1 MYMYV
6 LIIDVVTNSTQTTP
20 THYGLDLYPA
30 HKNCYTLKQQFYMYV
45 HCKLIL
51 SKWVS

>member
-1 MYMYV
+1 MYMYMYM
-6 LIIDVVTNSTQTTP
+6 LIIDVVKNSAQTTP

-30 HKNCYTLKQQFYMYV
+30 HKNYYTVKRQFYV

-51 SKWVS
+51 SKRVS